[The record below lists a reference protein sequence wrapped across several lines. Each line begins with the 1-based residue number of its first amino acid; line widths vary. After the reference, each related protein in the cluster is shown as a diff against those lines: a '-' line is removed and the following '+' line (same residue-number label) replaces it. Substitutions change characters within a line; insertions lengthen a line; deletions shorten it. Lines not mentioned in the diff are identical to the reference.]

1 MKPTAQ
7 PIDASKRTEVIPERT
22 LTAPEASLITRV
34 FLVLLLVPMLFEIS
48 AWLTSGKTNLL
59 AVWTR
64 TGMQR
69 VLTWTLRQGGNGA
82 FLGNEGWLFDQR
94 ELERM
99 LAHRTADA
107 PASEAVTSFAAEL
120 KKRGIPLVL
129 VAVPSR
135 ATLYPEKIREGRYWD
150 PIRAT
155 GEKARLDAL
164 RKTGIDVLDL
174 TDPFWKLRDR
184 KQVYFRR
191 DSHWTPEAM
200 KQAALL
206 TEKHLREKFPTL
218 LGTETPLISAT
229 ILTHLDAGD
238 LTRKLDPRSP
248 DKLFGLEQA
257 EVVSISGIELD
268 AKSPILLV
276 GGDLMWIYDDDTQH
290 FGGDSS
296 AGFVS
301 QMALLAQKPLDVEVW
316 PNPNL
321 AKLDGKKLVVLVLP
335 MSEVLP

>member
-1 MKPTAQ
+1 MKPDSK
-7 PIDASKRTEVIPERT
+7 PIDPSKRTEVPQERVLT
-22 LTAPEASLITRV
+22 LPEASLITRV

-48 AWLTSGKTNLL
+48 AWISPGKTNLL
-59 AVWTR
+59 ASWTR
-64 TGMQR
+64 TGVQR
-69 VLTWTLRQGGNGA
+69 ALTWTLKQGGSGV
-82 FLGNEGWLFDQR
+82 FLGNEGWLFEQSEID
-94 ELERM
+94 RM
-99 LAHRTADA
+99 LAHRTAEA
-107 PASEAVTSFAAEL
+107 PANEAITAFAAEL
-120 KKRGIPLVL
+120 KKRGLPLVL

-135 ATLYPEKIREGRYWD
+135 TTLYPEKIREGRYWE

-155 GEKARLDAL
+155 GEKSRLEAL
-164 RKTGIDVLDL
+164 RQSGIDVLDL
-174 TDPFWKLRDR
+174 TDPLWKLRDR
-184 KQVYFRR
+184 KQVYYRR

-206 TEKHLREKFPTL
+206 TEKHLREKFPAL
-218 LGTETPLISAT
+218 LGTETPLITAT

-257 EVVSISGIELD
+257 EVVSIGGIELD
-268 AKSPILLV
+268 EKSPILLV

>member
-1 MKPTAQ
+1 MKPDFK
-7 PIDASKRTEVIPERT
+7 PIDPAKRTEVPQERV
-22 LTAPEASLITRV
+22 LTSPEASLITRV
-34 FLVLLLVPMLFEIS
+34 FLVMLLVPMLFEIS
-48 AWLTSGKTNLL
+48 AWISPGKTNLL
-59 AVWTR
+59 AAWTR
-64 TGMQR
+64 TGVQR
-69 VLTWTLRQGGNGA
+69 ALTWTLKQGSDDV
-82 FLGNEGWLFDQR
+82 FLGHEGWLFEQR
-94 ELERM
+94 ELDRL
-99 LAHRTADA
+99 LAHRTA
-107 PASEAVTSFAAEL
+107 EAQANEGVTAFAAEL

-129 VAVPSR
+129 VAVPER
-135 ATLYPEKIREGRYWD
+135 ASLYPEKLREGRYWD

-206 TEKHLREKFPTL
+206 TEKHLREKFPAL
-218 LGTETPLISAT
+218 LGTETPLITAT
-229 ILTHLDAGD
+229 ILTYLDAGD

-257 EVVSISGIELD
+257 EVLSIGGIELD
-268 AKSPILLV
+268 EKSLVLLV
-276 GGDLMWIYDDDTQH
+276 GGDLMWIYDDETQH

-316 PNPNL
+316 PKPNL

>member
-1 MKPTAQ
+1 MKPDSK
-7 PIDASKRTEVIPERT
+7 PIDPSKRTEVPQERVLT
-22 LTAPEASLITRV
+22 LPEASLITRV

-48 AWLTSGKTNLL
+48 AWISPGKTNLL
-59 AVWTR
+59 ASWTR
-64 TGMQR
+64 TGVQR
-69 VLTWTLRQGGNGA
+69 ALTWTLKQGGSGV
-82 FLGNEGWLFDQR
+82 FLGNEGWLFEQSEID
-94 ELERM
+94 RM
-99 LAHRTADA
+99 LAHRTAEA
-107 PASEAVTSFAAEL
+107 PANEAITAFAAEL
-120 KKRGIPLVL
+120 KKRGLPLVL

-135 ATLYPEKIREGRYWD
+135 TTLYPEKIREGRYWE

-155 GEKARLDAL
+155 GEKSRLEAL
-164 RKTGIDVLDL
+164 RQSGIDVLDL
-174 TDPFWKLRDR
+174 TDPLWKLRDR
-184 KQVYFRR
+184 KQVYYRR
-191 DSHWTPEAM
+191 DSHWTAEAM

-206 TEKHLREKFPTL
+206 TEKHLREKFPAL
-218 LGTETPLISAT
+218 LGTETPLITAT

-257 EVVSISGIELD
+257 EVVSIGGIELD
-268 AKSPILLV
+268 EKSPILLV

>member
-1 MKPTAQ
+1 MKPDFK
-7 PIDASKRTEVIPERT
+7 PIDPAKRTEVPQERV
-22 LTAPEASLITRV
+22 LTPPEASLITRV

-48 AWLTSGKTNLL
+48 AWISPGKTNLL
-59 AVWTR
+59 AAWTR
-64 TGMQR
+64 TGVQR
-69 VLTWTLRQGGNGA
+69 ALTWTLKQGSDDV
-82 FLGNEGWLFDQR
+82 FLGHEGWLFEQR
-94 ELERM
+94 ELDRL
-99 LAHRTADA
+99 LAHRTAEA
-107 PASEAVTSFAAEL
+107 PANEAVAAFGAEL

-129 VAVPSR
+129 VAVPER
-135 ATLYPEKIREGRYWD
+135 ATLYPEKLREGRYWD

-155 GEKARLDAL
+155 GEKARLEAL

-206 TEKHLREKFPTL
+206 TEKHLREKLPAL
-218 LGTETPLISAT
+218 LGTETPLITAT

-257 EVVSISGIELD
+257 EVVSIGGIELD
-268 AKSPILLV
+268 EKSPILLV
-276 GGDLMWIYDDDTQH
+276 GGDLMWIYDDETPH

>member
-1 MKPTAQ
+1 MKPDSK
-7 PIDASKRTEVIPERT
+7 PIDPAKRTEVPQERD
-22 LTAPEASLITRV
+22 LTPPEASLITRV

-48 AWLTSGKTNLL
+48 AWISPGKTNLL
-59 AVWTR
+59 AAWTR
-64 TGMQR
+64 TGVQR
-69 VLTWTLRQGGNGA
+69 ALTWTLKQGSDDV
-82 FLGNEGWLFDQR
+82 FLGHEGWLFERR
-94 ELERM
+94 ELDRL
-99 LAHRTADA
+99 LAHRTAEA
-107 PASEAVTSFAAEL
+107 LANEAVTGFAAEL

-129 VAVPSR
+129 VAVPER
-135 ATLYPEKIREGRYWD
+135 ATLYPEKLSEGRYWD
-150 PIRAT
+150 PIRAI

-206 TEKHLREKFPTL
+206 TEKHLREKFPAL
-218 LGTETPLISAT
+218 LATETPLITAT

-257 EVVSISGIELD
+257 EVVSIGGIELD
-268 AKSPILLV
+268 EKSPILLV
-276 GGDLMWIYDDDTQH
+276 GGDLMWIYDDETQH

>member
-1 MKPTAQ
+1 MKPDSK
-7 PIDASKRTEVIPERT
+7 PIDPTKRTEVPQERVLT
-22 LTAPEASLITRV
+22 LPEASLITRV

-48 AWLTSGKTNLL
+48 AWISPGKTNLL
-59 AVWTR
+59 ASWTR
-64 TGMQR
+64 TGVQR
-69 VLTWTLRQGGNGA
+69 ALTWTLKQGGSGV
-82 FLGNEGWLFDQR
+82 FLGNEGWLFEQSEID
-94 ELERM
+94 RM
-99 LAHRTADA
+99 LAHRTAEA
-107 PASEAVTSFAAEL
+107 PASETITAFAAEL
-120 KKRGIPLVL
+120 KKRGLPLVL

-135 ATLYPEKIREGRYWD
+135 TTLYPEKIREGRYWE

-155 GEKARLDAL
+155 GEKSRLEAL
-164 RKTGIDVLDL
+164 RQSGIDVLDL
-174 TDPFWKLRDR
+174 TDPLWKLRDR

-206 TEKHLREKFPTL
+206 TEKHLREKFPAL
-218 LGTETPLISAT
+218 LGTETPLITAT

-257 EVVSISGIELD
+257 EVVSIGGIELD
-268 AKSPILLV
+268 EKSPILLG
-276 GGDLMWIYDDDTQH
+276 GGDLMWIYDDETQH

-321 AKLDGKKLVVLVLP
+321 AKLDGKKLIVLVLP